1 MLLLPKVIDRGIV
14 SVTCT
19 TNEAVCR
26 RRMAVA
32 LRGGYGWHQ
41 RYWNG
46 LREKRRR
53 LTLSACC
60 RRRRSRRL
68 HVLHLR
74 RIYNSRERGR
84 LHRGRPLLRV
94 LSGTCNKDFPRLWT
108 QLAGRPRNRY
118 SAGIRSFR
126 STSPPFLIGVLR
138 RPSYVT
144 LPAQSNV
151 QGGENMSES
160 QEQTAV
166 VEYCDIKALEQ

>member
-1 MLLLPKVIDRGIV
+1 MPFLAMVADRSSSSIPKVVIASAPHTSYSIPLPSHRFRCLPAGR
-14 SVTCT
+14 SSHASGFPRLRTCI
-19 TNEAVCR
+19 
-26 RRMAVA
+26 
-32 LRGGYGWHQ
+32 H
-41 RYWNG
+41 
-46 LREKRRR
+46 R
-53 LTLSACC
+53 LFRHAF
-60 RRRRSRRL
+60 
-68 HVLHLR
+68 
-74 RIYNSRERGR
+74 
-84 LHRGRPLLRV
+84 
-94 LSGTCNKDFPRLWT
+94 SGTCNKDFPRLWT